1 MAKKGEIKRDGKH
14 VPMRIRLSKRAR
26 ALIERNAKL
35 NVGGNIAA
43 WMTLRSITRN
53 DREFK
58 SALRE
63 WKHEQEALW
72 TRRLKRRGLLD
83 EPRKK
88 RA

>member
-1 MAKKGEIKRDGKH
+1 MRKGELKKEGKH

-35 NVGGNIAA
+35 TVGGNIAA

-53 DREFK
+53 DREFQAELK
-58 SALRE
+58 R
-63 WKHEQEALW
+63 WKHEQEELW

-83 EPRKK
+83 DPRKK
-88 RA
+88 GA